1 LITGKGTL
9 TDSKLG
15 DDHDAVD
22 EEEEDEEVEEDS
34 RSLATI
40 CL

>member
-1 LITGKGTL
+1 LITGRRTL

-15 DDHDAVD
+15 DDHDD
-22 EEEEDEEVEEDS
+22 DDDEEVEEDS
-34 RSLATI
+34 RRSLATI